1 MVYGTVNG
9 RVKGWILDL
18 YPSPEGM
25 TLWLVEPSGTHR
37 RLIDRRFTPSFYV
50 HGPEARL
57 MRLAQW
63 LASRRGCACRLVEKL
78 SLFDRRA
85 LRVLEARPR
94 RPTGFRGV
102 ARSVHRYDSN
112 LRLYNSD
119 LMLAPLYCWERGVF
133 PLARVE
139 VETCEGAEV
148 RSLECRDD
156 PWALDYELPPL
167 RTLQLRLEGL
177 GRVNPTHGRRGS
189 LEAEIDGERRLLNGA
204 DEPVWVSVNRLL
216 KRYDPDLI
224 VTEWG
229 DATLLPGLER
239 QARRHG
245 VQLALNRDGHSSEQ
259 SRGRSYMSYG
269 RVLFKG
275 SATTLRGRLHMDVRN
290 SFIADKC
297 ELDGLWELARV
308 TKLPIQYAAR
318 TTTGTGISHM
328 QMELAYRDGVLIPE
342 QKAEPEDPKHPDELL
357 AADRG
362 GLVFL
367 PRLGFFANV
376 GELDFASEYPN
387 IMARFNVS
395 PETLNCPCCPEAP
408 RVPELGYR
416 VCRRHRGITSRV
428 VERLIR
434 KREQYKQRKQSVS
447 GEVRHSDAV
456 RRDAMKW
463 LLVCCF
469 GYTGYKNARFGK
481 IEAHE
486 AINGLAREKLLVAK
500 ETAEQRGFRVLH
512 ALVDSLYVQKEG
524 ATREGYEQLAHEIE
538 QRTSLPIA
546 LEAVY
551 RYVVFLPSRQ
561 YAEIPVPN
569 RFFCV
574 SEEGK
579 VKVRGLECRRHNTP
593 HLVAEMQREVLE
605 ILAEAHEF
613 ETYCRRLE
621 EARRVFARYRERV
634 EEGTASIEELVI
646 SKRLTRPPGDYLKD
660 SLTAIAA
667 RQLDRAGVGLRPG
680 EMVEYVLTD
689 FRARYADDR
698 VRAFTLWQPWQG
710 YDAKKYAELLREAF
724 EPFEHFA
731 GRGRTSEGVETLFSG
746 RGRRKA

>member
-1 MVYGTVNG
+1 MVYGTVKG

-25 TLWLVEPSGTHR
+25 TLWLVEPDGTHR
-37 RLIDRRFTPSFYV
+37 HLIDRRFTPSFYV
-50 HGPEARL
+50 QGPEARL
-57 MRLAQW
+57 MCLAQW

-85 LRVLEARPR
+85 LRVLEVRLR
-94 RPTGFRGV
+94 RPTDLRGV
-102 ARSVHRYDSN
+102 VGSVHRYDSN
-112 LRLYNSD
+112 FRLYNSD

-139 VETCEGAEV
+139 VETCDGAEV
-148 RSLECRDD
+148 ISLECRDD

-189 LEAEIDGERRLLNGA
+189 LEVEIDGERRLLDGA
-204 DEPVWVSVNRLL
+204 DEPVWVSVHRLL

-229 DATLLPGLER
+229 DTTLLPGLER
-239 QARRHG
+239 QARRYG
-245 VQLALNRDGHSSEQ
+245 VQLALNRDGHNSVQ

-275 SATTLRGRLHMDVRN
+275 SATTLRGRLHVDVRN

-308 TKLPIQYAAR
+308 TKLPVQYAAR

-328 QMELAYRDGVLIPE
+328 QMELAYHDGVLIPE

-357 AADRG
+357 TADRG

-367 PRLGFFANV
+367 PRLGFFTNV

-416 VCRRHRGITSRV
+416 VCRRQRGITSRV

-434 KREQYKQRKQSVS
+434 KREQYKRRKQSVPD
-447 GEVRHSDAV
+447 EVRRSDAV

-486 AINGLAREKLLVAK
+486 AINALAREKLLVAK

-524 ATREGYEQLAHEIE
+524 ATQNAYQQLAREIE

-551 RYVVFLPSRQ
+551 RYVVFLPSKQ

-574 SEEGK
+574 STEGE
-579 VKVRGLECRRHNTP
+579 VKVRGLECRKHDTP
-593 HLVAEMQREVLE
+593 PLVAEMQREVLE
-605 ILAEAHEF
+605 ILAEADEF

-621 EARRVFARYRERV
+621 EARRVFARYLERV

-731 GRGRTSEGVETLFSG
+731 GGSRTSEAFETLFSG
-746 RGRRKA
+746 RGR